1 MVSYCAGLT
10 HLLHTDSCS
19 AELGFE
25 ADQPG
30 FSGFQQQLYA
40 CMQQQLQT
48 SFKAST
54 MLSTQLALADSG
66 NSKTPYV
73 SNLYN
78 ARVAPHDILAL
89 LS

>member
-10 HLLHTDSCS
+10 YLLHTDSCS

-30 FSGFQQQLYA
+30 FSGFQQQ
-40 CMQQQLQT
+40 QLQT

-54 MLSTQLALADSG
+54 MLSMQLALADSG